1 MGIPV
6 PIGSMYG
13 IYANIWGI
21 LMVNVTI
28 YGIHGSN
35 GVGLEDVQS
44 SGFLIC
50 FVHRKQIGSW
60 PGSSEKSQA
69 LGEQPMQLQY
79 SRAFGAKDVLGD
91 RCLPMLTHTQSGWRF
106 VFAWHS
112 LSYWVS
118 MVSFAKTGT
127 HDQDWTPQRAE
138 ASWFST
144 TMIFGASRW

>member
-1 MGIPV
+1 V
-6 PIGSMYG
+6 DFPIENGGSFHSYVNVYQRVTSG
-13 IYANIWGI
+13 TNANIGGI

-28 YGIHGSN
+28 YGIHGSY

-91 RCLPMLTHTQSGWRF
+91 RCLPMLTHTQSG
-106 VFAWHS
+106 
-112 LSYWVS
+112 
-118 MVSFAKTGT
+118 
-127 HDQDWTPQRAE
+127 
-138 ASWFST
+138 
-144 TMIFGASRW
+144 